1 MFDLHIYRD
10 GAKPPLPFHYQ
21 IQSFVRMMW
30 SDGDDY
36 DIDYGLNA
44 PSSSMVVVLAN
55 GNTLISHVEVICT
68 ALELAG
74 QSYKCYG
81 LSGVMTYP
89 AFRKRGFAGQ
99 VIDTA
104 AALIREDPEADVALL
119 WTAHHNVPFYVA
131 HGWEAMPNLMTLTG
145 DRTQPDVFDE
155 EMRMMLFLSE
165 KGKAARPAFEQGR
178 VYVGQEHW

>member
-10 GAKPPLPFHYQ
+10 GASLPLPFYYQ

-30 SDGDDY
+30 VDGEHFN
-36 DIDYGLNA
+36 IDLGLIP
-44 PSSSMVVVLAN
+44 PSSSMVVVLAK
-55 GNTLISHVEVICT
+55 GNSLISHVEVICT
-68 ALELAG
+68 ALELTG

-89 AFRKRGFAGQ
+89 AFRKRGFGGR

-131 HGWEAMPNLMTLTG
+131 HGWEAMPNLVTLTG
-145 DRTQPDVFDE
+145 DPSQPQPYDE
-155 EMRMMLFLSE
+155 EVRMMLFLSE
-165 KGKAARPAFEQGR
+165 KGKAARPAFEHGQ